1 MFPHVTDVT
10 KRHPDMNVGGRNRK
24 RCLAHAPSIEL
35 FPPVRGKAVQRSVYR
50 SRTYEADQRQF
61 LRYPEARDSLRP
73 LVALHYMMAGTRMS
87 LQSTLHGKIR
97 AGAQTRE

>member
-35 FPPVRGKAVQRSVYR
+35 YSHQSGKAVLSFAD
-50 SRTYEADQRQF
+50 EADQRQF